1 MGGPSPGGCIYAG
14 AAMAD
19 LVDRIRREL
28 DARIEQLR
36 PLVGEFERL
45 ERAAAALAR
54 AGVRALPGVG
64 PHVAAEPERE
74 PAGRAMRAKPAAGTP
89 PSERRRTALERTPA
103 VADAK
108 PQRRRAA
115 GSPRATPAAGR
126 AAVRPGSGASGGRAA
141 PRGQTQ
147 AKILAALGAAPGSSS
162 AAVAAAT
169 GIPTNTVAATISRLV
184 KQGRVRR
191 LEQGGY
197 GAVETPAETALS
209 AAAAA
214 TPDAAA
220 VADDTAGQR
229 DAHGDRQRDTP
240 VAGDSDGHGNREVV

>member
-1 MGGPSPGGCIYAG
+1 MTARPRPPRRLYAG
-14 AAMAD
+14 AGMAD
-19 LVDRIRREL
+19 VVGRIRREL

-64 PHVAAEPERE
+64 AHVAAEPERE
-74 PAGRAMRAKPAAGTP
+74 PAARAMRAKPAAGTSP
-89 PSERRRTALERTPA
+89 TERGRMASERTPA

-115 GSPRATPAAGR
+115 RSPRATPAAGK
-126 AAVRPGSGASGGRAA
+126 AAVRPRSGAAGRRAA

-147 AKILAALGAAPGSSS
+147 AKILAALGAAPGSRS

-169 GIPTNTVAATISRLV
+169 GISTNTVAATISRLV

-191 LEQGGY
+191 LQQGGY
-197 GAVETPAETALS
+197 APVETPTGAAQS
-209 AAAAA
+209 GAAAASSDAAVVADATAGGA
-214 TPDAAA
+214 TP
-220 VADDTAGQR
+220 TATGTEPP
-229 DAHGDRQRDTP
+229 G
-240 VAGDSDGHGNREVV
+240 

>member
-1 MGGPSPGGCIYAG
+1 
-14 AAMAD
+14 MAD
-19 LVDRIRREL
+19 VVDRIRREL

-64 PHVAAEPERE
+64 AR
-74 PAGRAMRAKPAAGTP
+74 TP
-89 PSERRRTALERTPA
+89 SERTPA

-108 PQRRRAA
+108 PQSRRAA
-115 GSPRATPAAGR
+115 RSPGATPAAGK
-126 AAVRPGSGASGGRAA
+126 AAVRPRSGASGRRAA

-147 AKILAALGAAPGSSS
+147 AKILAALGAPPGSSS

-191 LEQGGY
+191 LQQGGY
-197 GAVETPAETALS
+197 APVETPTGAAQS
-209 AAAAA
+209 GAAAA
-214 TPDAAA
+214 TSNAAA
-220 VADDTAGQR
+220 VADDTAGS
-229 DAHGDRQRDTP
+229 ATP
-240 VAGDSDGHGNREVV
+240 TATGTEPPG